1 MITDSLKSVSATVLL
16 VCLLTAC
23 AEQNAGTEQ
32 NFDLSSSTQP
42 VLSKN
47 STEQGYTDKQALF
60 GELHVHSRNSPD
72 AYMSG
77 VRVPPE
83 DAYRYAKGEA
93 IDHFSG
99 KKIQAAQPLD
109 FLAVT
114 DHAEYLGVLPALSD
128 PNGPFVHTDVAK
140 EILSGDA
147 KRYWTAARAVLHTLS
162 NLEMHPELTDQ
173 SVSRSIWSTYV
184 DIAEEF
190 YEPGVFTTLVAYEWT
205 SIPNSQ
211 NMHRNVIFR
220 GIDVPELPFSAFD
233 SDKAEDLWAWLDKAR
248 AEGSDVLAIPHN
260 SNVSDGMMF
269 RKVDSYGN
277 ELNAEYA
284 ANRMRNEPL
293 VEVTQIKGTSET
305 HPVLSQND
313 EWADFEILQELLGGD
328 RDGQISGSY
337 VREAYLNGLQM
348 EKEKGFNP
356 YKFGLIGAS
365 DSHNSSTPV
374 EEDNYTGKI
383 GSADGT
389 PELRR
394 GGSFINTHNEQYGA
408 SGLAGVWATEN
419 TREGV
424 FDALKSRETFATSG
438 PRIAIRFFAG
448 EYDQLP
454 EAGFDTETLYGKGV
468 PMGSDIPAQMAAPRF
483 FASAM
488 RDPLSAPLQRLQM
501 IKGWYEEGELKEEV
515 IDIACSGGARPDS
528 KSKRCPDNGASV
540 ELETCNISGDVGA
553 PQLATVWTDPNF
565 HADQHA
571 FYYVRAIENPTCR
584 WSTWDALRNS
594 WPLLDSAPPTIQ
606 ERAWSS
612 PIWNVPAS

>member
-1 MITDSLKSVSATVLL
+1 MTKYGIKSLLAGLCL
-16 VCLLTAC
+16 VCLLGAC
-23 AEQNAGTEQ
+23 AEKEADTQQ
-32 NFDLSSSTQP
+32 SSDASSGTQP
-42 VLSKN
+42 VAADN
-47 STEQGYTDKQALF
+47 ATEQSYTDKLALF

-72 AYMSG
+72 AFMSG

-83 DAYRYAKGEA
+83 DAYRYARGEA

-99 KKIQAAQPLD
+99 KKIEAAQPLD

-114 DHAEYLGVLPALSD
+114 DHAEYLGVLPALSETD
-128 PNGPFVHTDVAK
+128 GPFAHTNIAK
-140 EILSGDA
+140 EMLSGDA
-147 KRYWTAARAVLHTLS
+147 KRYWAAAMSVMTTLS
-162 NLEMHPELTDQ
+162 SLEMHPELTDRN
-173 SVSRSIWSTYV
+173 VSKSIWSSYV
-184 DIAEEF
+184 DLAEEF

-220 GIDVPELPFSAFD
+220 GTDVPELPFSAFD
-233 SDKAEDLWAWLDKAR
+233 SDKAEDLWAWLDEAR
-248 AEGSDVLAIPHN
+248 GQGSDVLAIPHN

-269 RKVDSYGN
+269 RKVDSFGN

-284 ANRMRNEPL
+284 ATRMRNEPL

-328 RDGQISGSY
+328 REGKIPGSY

-348 EKEKGFNP
+348 EQDKGFNP

-394 GGSFINTHNEQYGA
+394 GGSFINTHNVQYGA
-408 SGLAGVWATEN
+408 AGLAGVWAAEN

-438 PRIAIRFFAG
+438 PRIVMRFFAG

-454 EAGFDTETLYGKGV
+454 EAGFDSETLYGKGV
-468 PMGSDIPAQMAAPRF
+468 PMGSDIPAELFSPRF
-483 FASAM
+483 FASAL
-488 RDPLSAPLQRLQM
+488 RDPISAPLQRLQM
-501 IKGWYEEGELKEEV
+501 IKGWYEAGELKEEV
-515 IDIACSGGARPDS
+515 IDIACSDGATPDPV
-528 KSKRCPDNGASV
+528 SKRCPDNGAAV
-540 ELETCNISGDVGA
+540 ELETCKVSGDVGA
-553 PQLATVWTDPNF
+553 SQLATVWTDPNF
-565 HADQHA
+565 KADQHA

-584 WSTWDALRNS
+584 WSTWDALRND

-612 PIWNVPAS
+612 PIWNVPKS

>member
-1 MITDSLKSVSATVLL
+1 MITDSLKSVSAVVLL

-23 AEQNAGTEQ
+23 AEQDAGAEQ

-47 STEQGYTDKQALF
+47 FTEQGYTDKQALF

-99 KKIQAAQPLD
+99 KKIQATQPLD

-114 DHAEYLGVLPALSD
+114 DHAEYLGVLPSLSD
-128 PNGPFVHTDVAK
+128 PNGPFADTSIAR
-140 EILSGDA
+140 EILSGDI
-147 KRYWTAARAVLHTLS
+147 KRYGAAAMSVMMTLS
-162 NLEMHPELTDQ
+162 SLEMHPELTDQ

-205 SIPNSQ
+205 SIPDSQ

-284 ANRMRNEPL
+284 ATRMRNEPL

-389 PELRR
+389 PALRR

-448 EYDQLP
+448 DYDQLP

-501 IKGWYEEGELKEEV
+501 IKGWYQDGELQEQV
-515 IDIACSGGARPDS
+515 IDIACSDGARPDS
-528 KSKRCPDNGASV
+528 VSNRCPDNGASV
-540 ELETCNISGDVGA
+540 ELETCKISGDVGA

-565 HADQHA
+565 NADQHA